1 MFSTAHVKTFLMS
14 YIFTRDGEEHEDITE
29 IEAYS
34 MSQAQYFAQELC
46 NEQGWTLVSL
56 EMTVERTA

>member
-1 MFSTAHVKTFLMS
+1 MS
-14 YIFTRDGEEHEDITE
+14 YIFTRDGEEHEDVTE

-34 MSQAQYFAQELC
+34 MSQAQYFAEELC